1 MKIKVDECCLIL
13 VDIQEKLIPS
23 IFNKEKVL
31 QTSIDLIDIAKNLEI
46 PILITEQYP
55 KGLGDTFKDIKKNLP
70 KKNHKIEK
78 TTFSCFGSKYFQKTL
93 ESLKRKQII
102 IAGIETHICVLQ
114 TVLDLKD
121 KNYGVFLV
129 EGGIGSRNVEDH
141 DLGIQRMLSSNV
153 HLTNLEMLIFELV
166 RDSKHKLFKYFSKKY
181 IK

>member
-1 MKIKVDECCLIL
+1 M
-13 VDIQEKLIPS
+13 
-23 IFNKEKVL
+23 
-31 QTSIDLIDIAKNLEI
+31 
-46 PILITEQYP
+46 
-55 KGLGDTFKDIKKNLP
+55 
-70 KKNHKIEK
+70 
-78 TTFSCFGSKYFQKTL
+78 
-93 ESLKRKQII
+93 KRKQII

-121 KNYGVFLV
+121 KNYEVFLV
-129 EGGIGSRNVEDH
+129 EGGTGSRNVEDH

>member
-55 KGLGDTFKDIKKNLP
+55 KGLGDKFKDIKKNLK
-70 KKNHKIEK
+70 KKNFKIEK

-121 KNYGVFLV
+121 KNY
-129 EGGIGSRNVEDH
+129 
-141 DLGIQRMLSSNV
+141 
-153 HLTNLEMLIFELV
+153 
-166 RDSKHKLFKYFSKKY
+166 
-181 IK
+181 